1 MTMPGTRRRRVRAAT
16 FLAALMAATAIAALL
31 APAALAVYPR
41 SIAATGDSITR
52 AFNTCRTAFTD
63 CPANSWATGTEVGV
77 NSFYLRIVAGN
88 AAARGNLFNDAV
100 SGAKMSNLP
109 GQITN
114 VVRQGVDYLTIEMGA
129 NDVCTSSEETMT
141 SVASFQTSFE
151 SAIRTLREQL
161 PGARI
166 SVGSIPNVYQ
176 LWSVL
181 HTNRSATSTWG
192 LLSICQSM
200 LANPT
205 STSRADEERRIRV
218 REREVEFNAV
228 LARACE
234 AYAQCKFDRNT
245 GYNYRFE
252 AGEVSTNDY
261 FHPSVRGQTSI
272 ASVEWGV
279 TWVF

>member
-1 MTMPGTRRRRVRAAT
+1 MTGIRRNRTRAGTFVV
-16 FLAALMAATAIAALL
+16 ALMAAGLIAALT
-31 APAALAVYPR
+31 AQGAMAVYPS

-52 AFNTCRTAFTD
+52 AFNTCRTPFTD

-88 AAARGNLFNDAV
+88 ERARGNLFNDAR
-100 SGAKMSNLP
+100 SGARMSNLP
-109 GQITN
+109 EQVTTAIGQ
-114 VVRQGVDYLTIEMGA
+114 RVDYIVIEMGA

-141 SVASFQTSFE
+141 SVASFTSNFE
-151 SAIRTLREQL
+151 RAIGELRTRL

-176 LWSVL
+176 LWSL
-181 HTNRSATSTWG
+181 LNGNRSATETWRT
-192 LLSICQSM
+192 LRICQSM
-200 LANPT
+200 LRNA
-205 STSRADEERRIRV
+205 TSRSREDEERRLRV
-218 REREVEFNAV
+218 QRREVEFNTALETV
-228 LARACE
+228 CATYE
-234 AYAQCKFDRNT
+234 QCKFDRNT

-261 FHPSVRGQTSI
+261 FHPSVRGQTTI
-272 ASVEWGV
+272 ASIEWGV